1 MTVEVLM
8 ETNVQIAAFFA
19 LGCLFLMIGMIV
31 WSHYRRF
38 GHCDHEWV
46 IAGKVDVIGSD
57 PNLPDAFIHIR
68 GCNKC
73 KLIHQQK
80 VCN

>member
-1 MTVEVLM
+1 MGLM
-8 ETNVQIAAFFA
+8 DTSVQVAAFIA

-31 WSHYRRF
+31 RAHYAKW
-38 GHCDHEWV
+38 GKCDHDWV
-46 IAGKVDVIGSD
+46 IAGKVDIIGND
-57 PNLPDAFIHIR
+57 PDLPDAFIHIR

-80 VCN
+80 VTN